1 MKLIVDENIAFA
13 KEAFLGFGNLRLLNG
28 RSITNTE
35 VKDADVIIVRSIT
48 QVDEKLLKNS
58 KVKFIGTT
66 TIGTDHIDLEYLEN
80 NNIKFADA
88 KGCNADSVAEYV
100 FTALLKVV
108 SEEQLSLG
116 GKTIGVVGVGN
127 IGSKVVRL
135 AESFGMKV
143 LKNDPPLERKSIGK
157 NYVPLD
163 EILKAD
169 IITLHVPLTL
179 EGVDKTHHLLNKE
192 NFKKIKSEAL
202 IINTARGAAIDNDA
216 LLKESSV
223 RNFKLILDVWE
234 DEPSIN
240 IRLLK
245 ETKVGTAHIAGYS
258 LEGKV
263 NGTKMIYDSFCKYY
277 NREPAWKPEL
287 PKIEQTDLRIPEGK
301 TDEEKLYKLFFSI
314 YDIEKDDSQL
324 RNITTCKQ
332 NRQAAYFDKLRKE
345 YPVRREFNNYNI
357 RLSNNETHFK
367 PILESFRFKVKS
379 D

>member
-48 QVDEKLLKNS
+48 QVDKKLLKNS